1 MSVIS
6 NIKRAPKRN
15 KFQMSVNN
23 GWKIKKELSYCRL
36 LFSYKQKQSTDT
48 CFNRHQSPGSLLSER
63 SHMVYGYVFM
73 NCPEQANPYGSFV
86 TDIGQRGERDGNS
99 LSLEVT
105 VVLKLNILKKKKWIN
120 CTIQC
125 VLWYQ
130 NST

>member
-1 MSVIS
+1 
-6 NIKRAPKRN
+6 
-15 KFQMSVNN
+15 
-23 GWKIKKELSYCRL
+23 
-36 LFSYKQKQSTDT
+36 
-48 CFNRHQSPGSLLSER
+48 
-63 SHMVYGYVFM
+63 MVYGYIYM
-73 NCPEQANPYGSFV
+73 NCPEQANAYGSFV

-105 VVLKLNILKKKKWIN
+105 VVLKLNILKKKRIN